1 MKRSISPRIGI
12 LGANTFAPD
21 GNAQRRPD
29 AQPSNTVNK
38 TIRSIEEQ
46 MVLGYELLA
55 AFKQEAEVLRGEIDV
70 LMQDLIEKV
79 ENVQDDCSPEIYKDY
94 KELKANIATQK
105 DEKAA
110 LEKLLS
116 KVSLETAEQRERVEV
131 CSERILVME
140 EQVGMMAHNE
150 KYKMSVEGDE
160 LFNESMANANREPF
174 AIDQIQEEE
183 PTKRELYKVLNP
195 ASTTSSLEPIDN
207 DSKGNRESQTNLP

>member
-94 KELKANIATQK
+94 KELKSNIAHQK

-116 KVSLETAEQRERVEV
+116 KVSLETAEQRERVEI

-150 KYKMSVEGDE
+150 KYKQSVEGDE
-160 LFNESMANANREPF
+160 LYNESMANANREPF
-174 AIDQIQEEE
+174 AIDQIEEE
-183 PTKRELYKVLNP
+183 PVQRELYKVLNP
-195 ASTTSSLEPIDN
+195 ASTTSSLEPIDQ
-207 DSKGNRESQTNLP
+207 DSQNNRDSQNLP

>member
-94 KELKANIATQK
+94 KELKSNIATQK

-110 LEKLLS
+110 LEKLLG
-116 KVSLETAEQRERVEV
+116 KVSLETAEQRERVEI

-150 KYKMSVEGDE
+150 KYKQSVEGDE
-160 LFNESMANANREPF
+160 LYNESMANANREPF
-174 AIDQIQEEE
+174 AIDQIEEE
-183 PTKRELYKVLNP
+183 PVQRDLYKVLNP
-195 ASTTSSLEPIDN
+195 ASTTSSLEPVDQ
-207 DSKGNRESQTNLP
+207 DSQNNRDSQNLP

>member
-94 KELKANIATQK
+94 KELKSNIAAQK

-110 LEKLLS
+110 LEKLLG
-116 KVSLETAEQRERVEV
+116 KVSLETAEQRERVEI

-150 KYKMSVEGDE
+150 KYKQSVEGDE
-160 LFNESMANANREPF
+160 LYNESMVNANREPF
-174 AIDQIQEEE
+174 AIDQIEEE
-183 PTKRELYKVLNP
+183 PVQRDLYKVLNP
-195 ASTTSSLEPIDN
+195 ASTTSSLEPVDQ
-207 DSKGNRESQTNLP
+207 DSQNNRDSQNLP